1 MSMKLRLLSGLQ
13 ELQEKTIGIA
23 KIHGNIE
30 MVINESEIDFTTIW
44 IGNLGGISECHYP
57 KSQFQFE
64 RFPIEFKTLENFLK
78 HPNRF
83 HNWYNECLA

>member
-1 MSMKLRLLSGLQ
+1 MSLEKRLQIGLS

-30 MVINESEIDFTTIW
+30 MVVEENEHTFKTLW
-44 IGNLGGISECHYP
+44 IGNLGGLSECHYP

-64 RFPIEFKTLENFLK
+64 NFPPDYANLSEFLQQPIL
-78 HPNRF
+78 F
-83 HNWYNECLA
+83 HNWYNEYIN